1 MCSVVTGMS
10 KGYAFIEYKHKSD
23 AEEAC
28 RVERNFSGTLRVC
41 IVCLHSIRRGT
52 RRCLKGTN
60 CLLILNGRELCL
72 DGFRDDWVQLNP

>member
-23 AEEAC
+23 AEDAC
-28 RVERNFSGTLRVC
+28 RVGRNCSRTRVVC
-41 IVCLHSIRRGT
+41 IVIIRIRRGT

-72 DGFRDDWVQLNP
+72 AGFRDDWVKLNP